1 MPAPVQCAMSRPPNH
16 SPGKRFESLK
26 AWQSAQALALATYR
40 VTAGWPAHER
50 FGLIAQVRR
59 AAVSVSA
66 NIAEG
71 SAKRGNREFRR
82 FLDIANGS
90 LAEIQVYLLLAKELG
105 YLTPAA
111 WGEIEALRDH
121 AGMLTWGLYRS
132 VSSF

>member
-1 MPAPVQCAMSRPPNH
+1 MPTSGPRQ
-16 SPGKRFESLK
+16 PGKRFESLR
-26 AWQSAQALALATYR
+26 AWQSAQALVLAIYQA
-40 VTAGWPAHER
+40 TASWPDHER
-50 FGLIAQVRR
+50 FGMVAQSRK

-71 SAKRGNREFRR
+71 SAKRGNREFHR

-111 WGEIEALRDH
+111 WGELEALRDH
-121 AGMLTWGLYRS
+121 TGMLTWGLYRS
-132 VSSF
+132 LREA